1 MHAHKYDG
9 TAVQVGPMKPT
20 LKAPKSKLLKLEN
33 EKVLSNYAFEFN
45 LRRYNKG
52 APGSSSETSAAA
64 TMRQEELQASLAGAH
79 ERQGLTLSAVRLDA
93 STICGIRWAFV
104 WSICNKNSSG

>member
-1 MHAHKYDG
+1 
-9 TAVQVGPMKPT
+9 MKPT

-79 ERQGLTLSAVRLDA
+79 ERQGLTLVHFSAQPELFLTKHILKHPLMHPA
-93 STICGIRWAFV
+93 TC
-104 WSICNKNSSG
+104 